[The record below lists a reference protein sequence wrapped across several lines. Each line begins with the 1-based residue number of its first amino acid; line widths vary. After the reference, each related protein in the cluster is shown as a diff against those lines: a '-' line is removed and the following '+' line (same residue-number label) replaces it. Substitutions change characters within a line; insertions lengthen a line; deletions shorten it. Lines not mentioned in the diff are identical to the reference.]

1 MKKKPQKTIKISNE
15 ELERMI
21 AEGFASTATREDIM
35 LLNKRIDATKAFLE
49 TTIQTSEMRLEGKIL
64 EIQDLV
70 EVTGET
76 EIADLQNRM
85 IDIERNVRVLVKQS
99 DK

>member
-85 IDIERNVRVLVKQS
+85 IDVERNVRVLVKQS